1 MLRYLDFAAYVAHV
15 RRRFLEVLEADTRDC
30 QETLLKTEKRSLVGE
45 RGHDAAEV
53 LREKRPKQR
62 AGGAK
67 SKTLEPTNLGA
78 PCYHRVRSANQAGA
92 IGVCSSGGPQA
103 AVTTRVG
110 ILVCVT
116 RA

>member
-1 MLRYLDFAAYVAHV
+1 MFGYLDFAAYVAHV
-15 RRRFLEVLEADTRDC
+15 RRRFLEVLEADTRGC
-30 QETLLKTEKRSLVGE
+30 QEALLKNREAESRRGE
-45 RGHDAAEV
+45 SPRRRGPEGKAA
-53 LREKRPKQR
+53 QT
-62 AGGAK
+62 AGWGAK